1 MKDSNLKDIPLEEN
15 PVKGFHHEPIGESST
30 EEEGCF
36 AVTCGIAP
44 PDIIEAVLCHPSRS
58 FAHNQRSD
66 TGFRQSF
73 YIDFY
78 RGILD

>member
-15 PVKGFHHEPIGESST
+15 PVKGFHHEPIGEPST

-36 AVTCGIAP
+36 AVTCCGSAGGIAP
-44 PDIIEAVLCHPSRS
+44 PDIIEAVLCHPSS
-58 FAHNQRSD
+58 
-66 TGFRQSF
+66 SF

>member
-1 MKDSNLKDIPLEEN
+1 MK
-15 PVKGFHHEPIGESST
+15 GQAHEPIGESST

-36 AVTCGIAP
+36 AVTCGIAGGIAP

-58 FAHNQRSD
+58 FAHNQRASA
-66 TGFRQSF
+66 GASQSF